1 MFLEI
6 KNVKK
11 SFRLGQ
17 TIVYALKGI
26 NLSIEKG
33 EFTAIIGASGS
44 GKSTLLNIIGTID
57 TPDSGSIHL
66 DSKDLISLSEDAK
79 SLFRN
84 ENISFIFQ
92 NFNLLSVLSVYE
104 NVELPLLINKSISP
118 EEIKARTLKAIS
130 DVGLSDFKDQMP
142 DRLSGGQRQR
152 VAIARALV
160 TKPYLILADEPTANL
175 DSVTAN
181 SIIDLMLN
189 LNHNLNVTFIFS
201 THDEKLISKVRRV
214 LRISDGVIV

>member
-17 TIVYALKGI
+17 TIVDALKGI